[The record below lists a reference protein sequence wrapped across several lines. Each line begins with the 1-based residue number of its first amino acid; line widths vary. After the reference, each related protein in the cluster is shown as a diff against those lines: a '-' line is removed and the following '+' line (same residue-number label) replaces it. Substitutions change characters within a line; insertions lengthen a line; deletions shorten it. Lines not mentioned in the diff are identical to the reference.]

1 MRIFENL
8 HEFNIENLLELK
20 FRRSN
25 KIIFVKRVRIYIEI
39 VTLTKIIVDFIKI
52 YFDIKKSKLLPII
65 SPENTALTFHQ
76 EILIKIRFVQ
86 N

>member
-8 HEFNIENLLELK
+8 YEFNIENLLELK

-52 YFDIKKSKLLPII
+52 YFDIKKSKL
-65 SPENTALTFHQ
+65 FCQ
-76 EILIKIRFVQ
+76 
-86 N
+86 

>member
-52 YFDIKKSKLLPII
+52 YFDIKKSKL
-65 SPENTALTFHQ
+65 FCQ
-76 EILIKIRFVQ
+76 
-86 N
+86 

>member
-39 VTLTKIIVDFIKI
+39 VTLTKIMVDFIKI
-52 YFDIKKSKLLPII
+52 YFDIKKSKL
-65 SPENTALTFHQ
+65 FCQ
-76 EILIKIRFVQ
+76 
-86 N
+86 

>member
-52 YFDIKKSKLLPII
+52 YFGIKKSKL
-65 SPENTALTFHQ
+65 FCQ
-76 EILIKIRFVQ
+76 
-86 N
+86 

>member
-52 YFDIKKSKLLPII
+52 YFDKKSKL
-65 SPENTALTFHQ
+65 FCQ
-76 EILIKIRFVQ
+76 
-86 N
+86 

>member
-1 MRIFENL
+1 MENSLFFFFNIDINSIRRVRIFENL

-52 YFDIKKSKLLPII
+52 YFDIKKSKL
-65 SPENTALTFHQ
+65 FCQ
-76 EILIKIRFVQ
+76 
-86 N
+86 

>member
-8 HEFNIENLLELK
+8 REFNIENLLELK

-52 YFDIKKSKLLPII
+52 YFDIKKSKL
-65 SPENTALTFHQ
+65 FCQ
-76 EILIKIRFVQ
+76 
-86 N
+86 